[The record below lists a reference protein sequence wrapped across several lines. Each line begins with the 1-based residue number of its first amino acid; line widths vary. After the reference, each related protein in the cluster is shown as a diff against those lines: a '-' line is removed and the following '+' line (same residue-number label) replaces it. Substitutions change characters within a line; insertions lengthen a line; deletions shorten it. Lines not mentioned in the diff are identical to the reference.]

1 MTKENDKY
9 FEIKIYEKYMSFN
22 INDELIFID
31 SFQFVSQFD

>member
-22 INDELIFID
+22 INDEFLLIAS
-31 SFQFVSQFD
+31 SF